1 MQKTLM
7 MMKETN
13 KANEQDA
20 KTRGHWRERLTAVIR
35 ERFSLEEDKAP
46 QSDVVEVINKSIE
59 FRGINLWILI
69 FATMIASLGLNINSV
84 AVIIGAM
91 LISPLMGPIIGM
103 GFSLGTNDFQMLR
116 RSFYNFSFMT
126 IVALL
131 TSTLYFLIS
140 PLGQAQSELL
150 ARTSPTMYDV
160 LIAFFGGMA
169 GMVAQSRRDRTSIVI
184 PGVAIAT
191 ALMPPLCTAGYGLA
205 TGQWNFFFGAFYL
218 FVINTVFIA
227 FATYVMMHF
236 LRYHPL
242 DVPTG
247 AKERRVRHLM
257 FAITLLTFIPSGIMG
272 FHMVRVSAFEST
284 ADRFVTQVFQFE
296 RTRVID
302 VKKNYHPQ
310 RKVNSTV
317 ELLLVGEPLDES
329 VVENARAQML
339 DFGLKNTDLIV
350 RQANA
355 SDKVDLRTL
364 QENYAELIEE
374 KNAKIASLRAALS
387 KHTLRSGDE
396 RDIAQEAAVVYD
408 GVKAIT
414 LSKSITYDS
423 EGKAVDTVLVC
434 VVTPE
439 NGMAADT
446 ARLTDWLRVRT
457 KIGKV
462 MLFTENIE
470 D

>member
-1 MQKTLM
+1 
-7 MMKETN
+7 MMKEDTN
-13 KANEQDA
+13 NREERGGG
-20 KTRGHWRERLTAVIR
+20 TRPNWRARLSAMAR

-69 FATMIASLGLNINSV
+69 FATMIASLGLNVNSV

-205 TGQWNFFFGAFYL
+205 TAQWSFFFGAFYL

-236 LRYHPL
+236 LRYRPL
-242 DVPTG
+242 DAAAGV
-247 AKERRVRHLM
+247 KERRVRHLM

-284 ADRFVTQVFQFE
+284 VDRFVSQAFQFE

-302 VKKNYHPQ
+302 VKKSYHPS
-310 RKVNSTV
+310 RKLNSTV

-329 VVENARAQML
+329 VVDNARAQML

-374 KNAKIASLRAALS
+374 KNAKIASLRSALS
-387 KHTLRSGDE
+387 KHTLRGGDE

-414 LSKSITYDS
+414 LSKSITYDGA
-423 EGKAVDTVLVC
+423 GKAVDTVLVC
-434 VVTPE
+434 VVEPE
-439 NGMAADT
+439 NGMVADT
-446 ARLTDWLRVRT
+446 ARLTEWLRVRT
-457 KIGKV
+457 KIDKV
-462 MLFTENIE
+462 MLFTENIG